1 MTGKSSSNTPTK
13 LPNGDSI
20 MVYPFG
26 MHFRQAQCFCKS
38 LNNGHL
44 ASIHDEVEYQAL
56 EAAAKLAG
64 VTTAIFVGGHETAE
78 EVWEWTDGTAYD
90 RAWVDTHSV
99 GFDNYQGNN
108 EDSMAYCGSDCRKTH
123 NWGSDCPPPPGQT
136 EAPDDPT
143 YSCQPQH
150 GFHDWRAPKPF
161 AHRQS
166 KNRLTRILRGCSQG
180 QLGAGHGAH
189 PLRVPLAARARRPRL
204 QQVHHAGK
212 RKTTSQSIPRR
223 ARAGTLA

>member
-1 MTGKSSSNTPTK
+1 MASMTGKSSSNTPTK

-26 MHFRQAQCFCKS
+26 MHFRTLGAKPSFRLVFLLTLCGPVHADQAQCFCKS

-90 RAWVDTHSV
+90 RAWVDTHLSLI
-99 GFDNYQGNN
+99 
-108 EDSMAYCGSDCRKTH
+108 H
-123 NWGSDCPPPPGQT
+123 
-136 EAPDDPT
+136 
-143 YSCQPQH
+143 
-150 GFHDWRAPKPF
+150 
-161 AHRQS
+161 
-166 KNRLTRILRGCSQG
+166 I
-180 QLGAGHGAH
+180 
-189 PLRVPLAARARRPRL
+189 
-204 QQVHHAGK
+204 
-212 RKTTSQSIPRR
+212 
-223 ARAGTLA
+223 